1 MSGRHR
7 KPTTSGVTVAK
18 IAVTGAVLSGSGLGF
33 VGQASAASD
42 TEWDQVAGCES
53 GGNWAIDT
61 GNGYHGGLQFAPSTW
76 RDYGGTAY
84 AAAAQ
89 LATKDQQIAV
99 AERVLAGQGR
109 GAWPVCGGPLS
120 SATPRNVP
128 SGAPADA
135 PNDLALPASHDPKT
149 SEPVPAADTSTAP
162 YTAIADPAALVVP
175 DAPNPVA
182 APDDSNI
189 APAPPSQPDPNAQQ
203 TAMPSP
209 TPADP
214 AVPPPNSLPAQGPD
228 PLLAAA
234 NDPAPGVAYDAAPD
248 DLAPPASD
256 DPEGSGPVP
265 AADTSTAPDTAIADP
280 AALVVSDAPNP
291 VAAPD
296 DSNIAPAP
304 PSQPDPNAQQ
314 TAMLSPT
321 PADPTLPPPN
331 SLPAQGPDPLLAAAN
346 DPVFGV
352 AYDAASQEAMMALVS
367 RVSGTPYVLGGNSPA
382 GTDCS
387 GLASWLSNVAT
398 GRPVF
403 GNRFD
408 TRSEE
413 SALLARGFQYGAAP
427 GALVVGW
434 NDHHTAVTLP
444 DGTPVSSGEGG
455 GVKVGGA
462 GAYEAQFTHHM
473 FLPTATEHAVVDPA
487 GPDGPSAE
495 ELAGIEVPASE
506 PPSGPVGQDDNQA
519 L

>member
-7 KPTTSGVTVAK
+7 KPTTSGLTVAK
-18 IAVTGAVLSGSGLGF
+18 IAFAGAVLSGNGLGV
-33 VGQASAASD
+33 VGQANAAGD
-42 TEWDQVAGCES
+42 TEWDQVAACEA

-61 GNGYHGGLQFAPSTW
+61 GNGYHGGLQFASGTW

-89 LATKDQQIAV
+89 LATKDEQIAV

-128 SGAPADA
+128 SGAPAAA
-135 PNDLALPASHDPKT
+135 PDDLAPPASDDPEG
-149 SEPVPAADTSTAP
+149 SGPVPVADTSTAP
-162 YTAIADPAALVVP
+162 DPAIADPAALVVP

-182 APDDSNI
+182 APDDPNI
-189 APAPPSQPDPNAQQ
+189 APAPPSQPDPDAQQ
-203 TAMPSP
+203 TAELSP
-209 TPADP
+209 PPADP
-214 AVPPPNSLPAQGPD
+214 AVPD
-228 PLLAAA
+228 PVLAAV
-234 NDPAPGVAYDAAPD
+234 NDPVPGVAYDT
-248 DLAPPASD
+248 ASQ
-256 DPEGSGPVP
+256 
-265 AADTSTAPDTAIADP
+265 
-280 AALVVSDAPNP
+280 AAL
-291 VAAPD
+291 
-296 DSNIAPAP
+296 
-304 PSQPDPNAQQ
+304 
-314 TAMLSPT
+314 
-321 PADPTLPPPN
+321 
-331 SLPAQGPDPLLAAAN
+331 
-346 DPVFGV
+346 
-352 AYDAASQEAMMALVS
+352 MALV
-367 RVSGTPYVLGGNSPA
+367 RQFSGTPYILGGNSPA

-413 SALLARGFQYGAAP
+413 SALLARGFQHGTAQ

-455 GVKVGGA
+455 GVKVGGR

-473 FLPTATEHAVVDPA
+473 FLLTPAEDGAVDPA
-487 GPDGPSAE
+487 APDGPPAE
-495 ELAGIEVPASE
+495 ELAGIEAPA
-506 PPSGPVGQDDNQA
+506 PDPASGPVGQDEDQA